1 MSTLF
6 RRRQQVEETDSGFSI
21 PLPDRT
27 PYARRTQ
34 TNQAFYGLSGI
45 GIVSLCVFTMSFL
58 AKSPA
63 GIAWLCGLA
72 GVIGLASHWTLT
84 YYSSKPK
91 EFSFW
96 FLWIQSAFLLSVAFY
111 VGGKSCL

>member
-1 MSTLF
+1 MAISF
-6 RRRQQVEETDSGFSI
+6 RKRTETPDIDGSFSI
-21 PLPDRT
+21 PLPERT
-27 PYARRTQ
+27 PYTRRTQ
-34 TNQAFYGLSGI
+34 TNQAFYGLSGV
-45 GIVSLCVFTMSFL
+45 GIISLCVFTMSFL

-72 GVIGLASHWTLT
+72 GSIGLAAHWTLT

>member
-1 MSTLF
+1 MSISF
-6 RRRQQVEETDSGFSI
+6 RRRTEESTDPGFII
-21 PLPDRT
+21 PPPERT
-27 PYARRTQ
+27 PYPRRTQ
-34 TNQAFYGLSGI
+34 TNQAFYGLSGV
-45 GIVSLCVFTMSFL
+45 GIVSLCVFFMSFL
-58 AKSPA
+58 SKSPA

-96 FLWIQSAFLLSVAFY
+96 FLWIQSAFLLSVAFF
-111 VGGKSCL
+111 VGGKTCL